1 MLAGHLQAD
10 SRGNISVV
18 VDPEN
23 INLPEYKESNSDVHF
38 DELEADGFSWRS
50 WPKGIN
56 TAGPMTRANKEGVI
70 KLANV
75 HAIRLKQNSGF
86 IIYIS
91 MVHYVVDGPAHAD
104 IVQRWCLNYQ
114 WMANQ
119 TTGNPEPLAPFS
131 TDRNLLKQSLSE
143 VRTLVHKKTEKT
155 FTKFSLLAEILAR
168 ISPELRGY
176 IISKVVERQKA
187 ETHIFHISRASLELL
202 QKSVSAHIP
211 DNSTPTINELV
222 LSLATKTMAQAQKMV
237 KKSRSCAWI
246 SLFKGIINKKRILP
260 VAVIFE
266 ARKQMGLT
274 DKLYAGNVLIPK
286 IVCSDLDQLESM
298 TTEESLAELVA
309 EFGQATCELTPSYIA
324 SHINMVD
331 PLPTSFARPLA
342 RFIGHKSAMSFV
354 YDVMP
359 DMYKADFGHGRP
371 AWVSPIKPFR
381 ANAVLLLT
389 HKDATDGLDVFMS
402 VYPEVMQEVFKNKF
416 WTDIAK
422 LIY

>member
-1 MLAGHLQAD
+1 MSAGHLQAD

-56 TAGPMTRANKEGVI
+56 TAGPMTRANKKGII

-143 VRTLVHKKTEKT
+143 VRTL
-155 FTKFSLLAEILAR
+155 
-168 ISPELRGY
+168 
-176 IISKVVERQKA
+176 
-187 ETHIFHISRASLELL
+187 
-202 QKSVSAHIP
+202 KSVSAHIP

-237 KKSRSCAWI
+237 
-246 SLFKGIINKKRILP
+246 
-260 VAVIFE
+260 
-266 ARKQMGLT
+266 RKQMGLT
-274 DKLYAGNVLIPK
+274 DKLFAGNVLIPK

-298 TTEESLAELVA
+298 TTEESLAKLVA
-309 EFGQATCELTPSYIA
+309 EFGPVTCELTPSYIA

-402 VYPEVMQEVFKNKF
+402 VYPEVMQEVLKNKF

>member
-1 MLAGHLQAD
+1 MKDVLEDVQYQKIPLSVIDTQGSFANIPFVYFFKNTSNSSEFMKSDALRSSFFKTVQQVPMLAGHLQAD

-86 IIYIS
+86 IFYIS

-119 TTGNPEPLAPFS
+119 KTGNPKPLAPFS

-143 VRTLVHKKTEKT
+143 VRTLV
-155 FTKFSLLAEILAR
+155 
-168 ISPELRGY
+168 
-176 IISKVVERQKA
+176 
-187 ETHIFHISRASLELL
+187 
-202 QKSVSAHIP
+202 
-211 DNSTPTINELV
+211 
-222 LSLATKTMAQAQKMV
+222 
-237 KKSRSCAWI
+237 
-246 SLFKGIINKKRILP
+246 
-260 VAVIFE
+260 
-266 ARKQMGLT
+266 RKQMGLT
-274 DKLYAGNVLIPK
+274 DKLFAGNVLIPK

-298 TTEESLAELVA
+298 TTEESLAKLVA
-309 EFGQATCELTPSYIA
+309 EFGPVTCELTPSYIA

-402 VYPEVMQEVFKNKF
+402 VYPEVMQEVLKNKF